1 MYVQRRFMP
10 QQKQN
15 ICILATNEPSLS
27 TQPQWWKCLTSHP
40 FLSWPLCS
48 NPALHMFVHQL
59 IDRQQKV
66 EQEICYYIAAFT
78 QNLQNF
84 KETTQ
89 LPSISNQ
96 SQTAPTIAIH
106 SPPTISQSCH
116 LHETCVP
123 FSSKCRKWLKAAY
136 SRMISWDDRWP
147 PYTDHEAVKKGGVPG
162 ELKNV

>member
-48 NPALHMFVHQL
+48 NPALRIFVHQL

-66 EQEICYYIAAFT
+66 EQEICYYIATCT

-84 KETTQ
+84 KETTHVTKHFQ
-89 LPSISNQ
+89 PIPNC
-96 SQTAPTIAIH
+96 PNH
-106 SPPTISQSCH
+106 CH
-116 LHETCVP
+116 P
-123 FSSKCRKWLKAAY
+123 FSPHDITIMPS
-136 SRMISWDDRWP
+136 SRDLRSFQFKVSQVAERCLQQNDFWDDGWP
-147 PYTDHEAVKKGGVPG
+147 PYTDHEAVKKGGLPG